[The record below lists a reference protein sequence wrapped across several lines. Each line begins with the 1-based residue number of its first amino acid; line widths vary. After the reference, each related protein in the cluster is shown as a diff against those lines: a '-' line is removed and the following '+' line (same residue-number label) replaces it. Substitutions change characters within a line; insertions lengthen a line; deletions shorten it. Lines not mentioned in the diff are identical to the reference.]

1 MELLTKVGLTKLAGA
16 KHCCHSV
23 GDEEQK
29 FSNIGVRDG
38 FNKKRNRRIS
48 DDSCVSLRL
57 ICLPSSSLPICL
69 SIFTKMENKAVV
81 RGSQVREFPLPSI

>member
-57 ICLPSSSLPICL
+57 
-69 SIFTKMENKAVV
+69 
-81 RGSQVREFPLPSI
+81 LPSILKSSNLSQYFYQDGEQSRSSWISS